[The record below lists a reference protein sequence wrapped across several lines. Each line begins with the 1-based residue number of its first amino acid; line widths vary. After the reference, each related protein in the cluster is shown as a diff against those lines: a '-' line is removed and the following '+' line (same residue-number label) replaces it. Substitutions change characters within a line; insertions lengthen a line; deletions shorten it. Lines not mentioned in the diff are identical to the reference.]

1 MQHMLILASTSPY
14 RRELLSRL
22 GLPFECQPPGVEET
36 AAPGEPPVALAQRLA
51 REKATAVL
59 ARFPD
64 ATVIGSDQVALCKGR
79 VLGKP
84 GSPQRALEQL
94 QWQRG
99 SVTEFHT
106 AFAVLRG
113 SRLIEEVVTTCV
125 QWKSESELTDK
136 RLQRYVELEQPLDCA
151 GAAKSEGLGI
161 VLLDRV
167 ESSDPTALIGLP
179 MIRVSNALTALGWE
193 LLPHPAT
200 I

>member
-1 MQHMLILASTSPY
+1 MHRMLILASTSPY

-22 GLPFECQPPGVEET
+22 GLAFECHPPGVEEIAT
-36 AAPGEPPVALAQRLA
+36 PGEAPLALAQRLA
-51 REKATAVL
+51 HEKALAIL

-84 GSPQRALEQL
+84 GSAQRALEQL

-106 AFAVLRG
+106 AFAVLKGDRV
-113 SRLIEEVVTTCV
+113 IEEVVTTRV
-125 QWKSESELTDK
+125 QWKPETELTDA
-136 RLQRYVELEQPLDCA
+136 RLQRYVAIERPLDCA

-161 VLLDRV
+161 ALLESV
-167 ESSDPTALIGLP
+167 ESPDPTALIGLP
-179 MIRVSNALTALGWE
+179 MIRVSSALTALGWE
-193 LLPHPAT
+193 LLPRLSEA
-200 I
+200 